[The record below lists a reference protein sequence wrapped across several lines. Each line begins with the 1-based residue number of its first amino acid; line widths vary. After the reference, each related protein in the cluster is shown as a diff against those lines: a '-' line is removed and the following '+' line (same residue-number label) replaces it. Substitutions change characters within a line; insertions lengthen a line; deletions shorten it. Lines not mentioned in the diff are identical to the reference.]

1 MGAMGAKNMTS
12 NAVVVCTWGEDRGG
26 LAPGAEE
33 VLTLGSKLSKAL
45 GVDLAWLTLGAA
57 PAATAEAAGRFG
69 VESLLSIEDAKL
81 TGTPPDATVEALAQF
96 CAQSSPQVLLLN
108 QSAETR
114 TIAPRLAGRL
124 GSAVV
129 MNAVDLACEGGTL
142 SVVAA
147 AYGGDTRVVYE
158 LAGAGNH
165 VVSVTA
171 NAVSPDCPEAGTSPR
186 SESVS
191 VDLAS
196 VEERIKIV
204 EAAKSEGPRLEDAEV
219 IVSGGRGL
227 GSVENYKLIRELAAA
242 MGGMAGAS
250 RPLVDEGWVDSSH
263 QVGLTGKITKPTL
276 YVAVG
281 ISGASQHMAGCGA
294 ANAIVAIN
302 KDEDAAIFQHA
313 RFGLK
318 GDALEIVPELIRAA
332 KS

>member
-1 MGAMGAKNMTS
+1 MTS

-33 VLTLGSKLSKAL
+33 VLTLGAKLSAAV
-45 GVDLAWLTLGAA
+45 GSDLLWLTLGARPDA
-57 PAATAEAAGRFG
+57 SADVASRFG
-69 VESLLSIEDAKL
+69 VVKLLQIEDAKL
-81 TGTPPDATVEALAQF
+81 VGIPADAAVEALSQY
-96 CAQSSPQVLLLN
+96 CSQSSPLVLLFN

-124 GSAVV
+124 ASAVV
-129 MNAVDLACEGGTL
+129 MNAVDLASDGNTL
-142 SVVAA
+142 SVTAA

-158 LAGAGNH
+158 LCEGGAH

-171 NAVSPDCPEAGTSPR
+171 NAVSPECPEAGSSPER
-186 SESVS
+186 ESVS

-196 VEERIKIV
+196 VEERIKV
-204 EAAKSEGPRLEDAEV
+204 VSAASSEGPRLEDAEI

-227 GSVENYKLIRELAAA
+227 GSVDNYKLIRELADAL
-242 MGGMAGAS
+242 GGLAGAS

-294 ANAIVAIN
+294 AKAIVAIN
-302 KDEDAAIFQHA
+302 RDEDAAIFQHA
-313 RFGLK
+313 RFGIK
-318 GDALEIVPELIRAA
+318 GDALELLPELIRAA
-332 KS
+332 RS

>member
-1 MGAMGAKNMTS
+1 MTS

-33 VLTLGSKLSKAL
+33 VLTLGARLSKAI
-45 GVDLAWLTLGAA
+45 GADLAWLTLG
-57 PAATAEAAGRFG
+57 PCPSATAETAGRFG
-69 VESLLSIEDAKL
+69 VTSLLQIEDAKL
-81 TGTPPDATVEALAQF
+81 EGIPADAAVEALAQF
-96 CAQSSPQVLLLN
+96 CGQSSPRVVLFN

-129 MNAVDLACEGGTL
+129 MNAVDLANEGDTL
-142 SVVAA
+142 SVTAA

-158 LAGAGNH
+158 LAGSGSH

-171 NAVSPDCPEAGTSPR
+171 NAVTPDSPDAGTSPA

-191 VDLAS
+191 VDLGS
-196 VEERIKIV
+196 VDERIKVIQ
-204 EAAKSEGPRLEDAEV
+204 AARSDGPRLEDADI

-227 GSVENYKLIRELAAA
+227 GSVDNYKLVRELAEAL
-242 MGGMAGAS
+242 GGMAGAS

-263 QVGLTGKITKPTL
+263 QVGLTGRITKPTL

-294 ANAIVAIN
+294 AKAIVAIN

-313 RFGLK
+313 RFGIK
-318 GDALEIVPELIRAA
+318 GDALEFVPELIRAA
-332 KS
+332 KG